1 VTEPVSGG
9 LAAAVWD
16 MLTSALEAY
25 QDSPTAAEWLGYHM
39 KRFSEPLRIAVT
51 GQAGTG
57 KSTVV
62 NAVVGEQVA
71 PIEASGRQVLT
82 WYSEAD
88 EPQATVYGQ
97 DDSEQEVPVRHR
109 GGRIGIDL
117 GRWQHHEISRVAV
130 QWPAD
135 CLRYATLID
144 TPADEAVSDEADAV
158 IHLVRN
164 VDDAGLAPL
173 YAAMDS
179 PVARS
184 APIGTLLVLSRADE
198 IGAGRVDALS
208 SARLIARRYDR
219 NARLGGLCQQ
229 VIAVAGLVGYAGRTL
244 TGSEY
249 RQLRELAA
257 IDRYALDELL
267 LSTDRFLRAETAPA
281 VPAAEPVRTAA
292 APGQAGNAPSR
303 TGTVPVG
310 PEKRRA
316 LLDRFGLFGVRLATA
331 LIRGGCDTAE
341 KLSAELVRRS
351 GLADLCDAIDRDLT
365 GRAEALKARSALL
378 AVERLLATQPR
389 AQARGLAAN
398 LERVLASA
406 HDFRELR
413 MVTAVRTGR
422 TPFPP
427 DLAAEALRLLGG
439 EGTGIAQRLAV
450 DHPATEARLR
460 AAAIESLARWQ
471 DHATNPILGRDQ
483 RRVAVAVVR
492 SCEGMIARLTQT
504 PD

>member
-9 LAAAVWD
+9 LAAAVWE

-25 QDSPTAAEWLGYHM
+25 QDSPTATEWLGYHM

-51 GQAGTG
+51 GPAGTG

-62 NAVVGEQVA
+62 NAVVGERVA

-135 CLRYATLID
+135 RLRYATLID

-257 IDRYALDELL
+257 IDRYTLDELL
-267 LSTDRFLRAETAPA
+267 LSTDRFLRAET
-281 VPAAEPVRTAA
+281 VPAGPDAEP
-292 APGQAGNAPSR
+292 GR
-303 TGTVPVG
+303 TGTLPVG

-389 AQARGLAAN
+389 AQARGLAAD

-450 DHPATEARLR
+450 DRPATEARLR